1 MDGLGYDPFKGI
13 DGTAAAPAFTF
24 KDEPDTGVYRKT
36 TDTIGFA
43 AGGAEIASL
52 AAKALAMG
60 QSAKIFFGSSTLADD
75 GKVVLP
81 AHTVFMFGIV
91 LAKEGATFTIFYATA
106 LGAVSLI
113 SNTDDVAAN
122 ADTDAKLDI
131 GITNPD
137 NPIEIKNRLGDAY
150 DVNYFIVYY

>member
-13 DGTAAAPAFTF
+13 DGTAAAPAFSF
-24 KDEPDTGVYRKT
+24 KDEPDTGIYRKT

-43 AGGAEIASL
+43 AGVAEIASL

-60 QSAKIFFGSSTLADD
+60 QSAKVFFGSSTLADD
-75 GKVVLP
+75 GKVALP
-81 AHTVFMFGIV
+81 AHSVFMFGIV
-91 LAKEGATFTIFYATA
+91 LAKAGVTFTIFYATA

-113 SNTDDVAAN
+113 SNTADVAAN

-131 GITNPD
+131 GITDPA
-137 NPIEIKNRLGDAY
+137 NPIEIKNRLGGTY